1 MEKSVIKKSSDLL
14 TTKKSGKSE
23 KEKSIKTK
31 LNIFGSRKNKNES
44 VNKISFKK
52 IDEKTKIEINK
63 TSDDVKLYLQ
73 KRSEESQ
80 TYTGIYLHI
89 K

>member
-1 MEKSVIKKSSDLL
+1 MEKSVSKKSSDLL

-23 KEKSIKTK
+23 KEKSIKSK
-31 LNIFGSRKNKNES
+31 LNIFGSIKKNKNES
-44 VNKISFKK
+44 VNKISLNK

-80 TYTGIYLHI
+80 TYTGIYLH
-89 K
+89 